1 MNYGKKQIKKRKED
15 LSSPD
20 RSLNNRI
27 SIWVVR
33 IIILAIAFT
42 AALLIV
48 RGIIYAKTVAADAPS
63 VSTVEHP
70 VSRTTKVLDTDG
82 KVIARFSM
90 QDLSVRK
97 IDSSQMPKQLKDAF
111 VSYVD
116 PDFYEHEGIRMQ
128 NMVSYVI
135 RGELYSDYNDTDA
148 TISEHLINN
157 TIYFG
162 VTSDSS
168 SKAVRQRLQRQYMA
182 ARLEQEHTKQWI
194 LENYLNT
201 VMLGNDTVGI
211 EAASERYFGK
221 AAKDLNLTEISA
233 LAACSGE
240 PEARNPLDHPEVNQE
255 YRKKVLQAMYRK
267 GCITKSQYQNSREE
281 DIADYVTRANK
292 YGQDNSADEEA
303 FALALKDQVIA
314 DLETQLKCSQ
324 EQAEHYLY
332 LGGMTVYSTMDSGI
346 QKICRRAVNRAANY
360 SESSVSVHYTLSIR
374 QKDGKVR
381 NYTEAN
387 MRSWYRSEGRE
398 NEALS
403 YPDHR
408 SAREAVRVYRQ
419 AMLTKGD
426 RLIGENLI
434 LTPEPQASL
443 VLTSQST
450 GEVKAMIGGRN
461 ISEDVPGYINRA
473 TDTYYSPGNIADI
486 FSIYAPALDSGKYT
500 LSSIPTA
507 TGGTAASGDVDNI
520 DNVMASNGTSL
531 TVRSGIRQESQA
543 AAAYVLKGVTQE
555 ISFESLEK
563 YVFARRG
570 DSASY
575 RSSGEILGK
584 ASLMEIN
591 AAYGAIAA
599 RGVYTK
605 TAFYSKV
612 FDRDGRP
619 VLDVSADAKRSTTVM
634 KDTTA
639 FLLTKA
645 MQETVTT
652 GIARNSGIK
661 GMTAAAQQGAS
672 TDESA
677 WWFAGFTPYYTCTV
691 WSGKDGGQP
700 IHDNISASLIWKQVM
715 QQVSRGQKDM
725 DFTRPD
731 GIVSEEICRDSGLL
745 AIEGVCQD
753 TYSEYYAAG
762 TEPSEKCNL
771 HETAIICKDSGFL
784 AGPYCPEASKV
795 KEVFVRDS
803 SRKGKKMPT
812 KVCTLH
818 TAENTAK
825 KKK

>member
-1 MNYGKKQIKKRKED
+1 MNYGKKQIKKKKED

-33 IIILAIAFT
+33 IIILAIAFA
-42 AALLIV
+42 AALMIA
-48 RGIIYAKTVAADAPS
+48 RGIIYAKAVVADAPS
-63 VSTVEHP
+63 ISAVENP

-90 QDLSVRK
+90 KDLSVRR
-97 IDSSQMPKQLKDAF
+97 ISSSRMPKQLKDAF

-116 PDFYEHEGIRMQ
+116 PEFYEHDGILMQ
-128 NMVSYVI
+128 NMISYVV
-135 RGELYSDYNDTDA
+135 RGELYNDYDDTDA

-168 SKAVRQRLQRQYMA
+168 TKAVKQRLQRQYLA
-182 ARLEQEHTKQWI
+182 SRLEQEHSKQWI

-221 AAKDLNLTEISA
+221 EAKDLNLTEISA

-255 YRKKVLQAMYRK
+255 YRKKVLLAMYK
-267 GCITKSQYQNSREE
+267 GGCITKSQYLQSREE
-281 DIADYVTRANK
+281 DIADYVTRADKN
-292 YGQDNSADEEA
+292 GQDTGAEEEA

-332 LGGMTVYSTMDSGI
+332 LGGMTIYSTLDSGI
-346 QKICRRAVNRAANY
+346 QNICRKAVNRAGNY
-360 SESSVSVHYTLSIR
+360 SGSSVSVHYTLSIR

-381 NYTEAN
+381 NYTEVN
-387 MRSWYRSEGRE
+387 MRSWYRSKGRE
-398 NEALS
+398 NYTLS
-403 YPDHR
+403 YPDHA
-408 SAREAVRVYRQ
+408 SARAAVLSFRQ

-426 RLIGENLI
+426 TFIGENLI

-443 VLTSQST
+443 VMTSQST

-461 ISEDVPGYINRA
+461 ISEDIPGYINRA
-473 TDTYYSPGNIADI
+473 TDTYYSPGNISDI

-507 TGGTAASGDVDNI
+507 TGETAASGDVDNI
-520 DNVMASNGTSL
+520 DNLMSSDGTSL

-555 ISFESLEK
+555 ISLESLEK
-563 YVFARRG
+563 YAFARRE
-570 DSASY
+570 DSASF
-575 RSSGEILGK
+575 RASGEILEK

-599 RGVYTK
+599 RGIYTK
-605 TAFYSKV
+605 NAFYSKV
-612 FDRDGRP
+612 FDREGRP
-619 VLDVSADAKRSTTVM
+619 VLDVSADSKRSTTVM

-645 MQETVTT
+645 MQETITS
-652 GIARNSGIK
+652 GIAKRSEIK
-661 GMTAAAQQGAS
+661 GMTSAAQQGVS

-691 WSGKDGGQP
+691 WSGNDDGQP
-700 IHDNISASLIWKQVM
+700 IHENTAAARIWKQVM
-715 QQVSRGQKDM
+715 QQVSKGQKDM

-745 AIEGVCQD
+745 AIEGVCQN

-771 HETAIICKDSGFL
+771 HETAIICKDSGLL
-784 AGPYCPEASKV
+784 AGPYCPEESKV

-803 SRKGKKMPT
+803 SKKGKKMPT

-818 TAENTAK
+818 TAKSTAK